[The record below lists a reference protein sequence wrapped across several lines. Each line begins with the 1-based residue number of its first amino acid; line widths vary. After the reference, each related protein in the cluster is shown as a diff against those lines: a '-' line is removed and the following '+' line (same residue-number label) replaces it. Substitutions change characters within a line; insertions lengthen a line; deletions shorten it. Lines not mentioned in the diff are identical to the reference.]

1 MRLNI
6 MGSTRLIGATCMPLI
21 LNSFFYVLSIGLIM
35 LKTVIVNLVAIIVAI
50 LTRISK
56 VFIKIQVAMPII
68 G

>member
-1 MRLNI
+1 
-6 MGSTRLIGATCMPLI
+6 MPLI